1 MLRDTLLDIYNLLYE
16 RFGAQNW
23 WPAKTGFEVIVGAI
37 LTQATSW
44 RNVEKAIANLKDA
57 GVLSLDGLLEID
69 VHALAELIRPSGYYN
84 AKARKLKAIASF
96 ISERSGPDL
105 DGLFAARSMR
115 SAKICWVYTVSGLR
129 PQIPY
134 CSTPEGFLLLW

>member
-1 MLRDTLLDIYNLLYE
+1 MHHVFRKIRGRPRLAGHTIKQYTTSAPCITKRQELNNPTGDDMLRDTLMDIYNLLYE

-57 GVLSLDGLLEID
+57 GVLSLDGLLED
-69 VHALAELIRPSGYYN
+69 PCPCAWLSLSARP
-84 AKARKLKAIASF
+84 ATT
-96 ISERSGPDL
+96 
-105 DGLFAARSMR
+105 MR
-115 SAKICWVYTVSGLR
+115 R
-129 PQIPY
+129 PG
-134 CSTPEGFLLLW
+134 S